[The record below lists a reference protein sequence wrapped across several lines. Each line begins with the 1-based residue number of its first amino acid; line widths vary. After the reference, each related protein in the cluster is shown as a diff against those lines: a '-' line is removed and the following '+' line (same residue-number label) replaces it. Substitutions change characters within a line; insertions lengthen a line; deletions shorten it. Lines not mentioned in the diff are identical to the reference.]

1 MIRMDN
7 ATIVNALKET
17 FGEAIG
23 NIVEFRNQLIIWV
36 EPSRLVEVCRFL
48 RDDARFQ
55 YTFLSDVS
63 GLDRLTM
70 QQESI
75 PSGQGEASL
84 ANALRF
90 VVNYQ
95 LLSLKHKHRVWLKVG
110 LPADNPTVP
119 SVTSVWTTAN
129 FHEREVYDLMGIT
142 FTGHPDLRRILLP
155 DNWQGHPLRKDY
167 PFEPEEVQFS
177 HNFERIE
184 KRKKY
189 AVR

>member
-1 MIRMDN
+1 MDN
-7 ATIVNALKET
+7 TTIVNALKEK
-17 FGEAIG
+17 FGEAVSAV
-23 NIVEFRNQLIIWV
+23 VEFRDQLIIWI
-36 EPSRLVEVCRFL
+36 EPQRIVDVCQCL

-70 QQESI
+70 QQESV
-75 PSGQGEASL
+75 PSGHAPAAMSD
-84 ANALRF
+84 AMRF

-95 LLSLKHKHRVWLKVG
+95 LLSMKHKHRVWLKVG
-110 LPADNPTVP
+110 LPADKPTVQ
-119 SVTSVWTTAN
+119 SVTSLWTTAN
-129 FHEREVYDLMGIT
+129 FHEREVYDLMGIM

-155 DNWQGHPLRKDY
+155 DDWQGHPLRKDY

-177 HNFERIE
+177 HNFDRIE